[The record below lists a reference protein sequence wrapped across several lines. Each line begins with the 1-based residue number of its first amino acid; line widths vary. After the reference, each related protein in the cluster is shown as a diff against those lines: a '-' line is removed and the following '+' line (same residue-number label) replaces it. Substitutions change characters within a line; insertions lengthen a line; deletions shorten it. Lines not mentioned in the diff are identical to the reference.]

1 MTDQVFLGSDIAVG
15 HNNSGPKEPAARE
28 LPVGVPQITFG
39 GPDHYPDDVLPLWVA
54 EMDGPLA
61 EPVRQAVRALLD
73 AHDVGYPP
81 EDGALTTA
89 FAGFAARRWGW
100 RTKPQH
106 TMTG

>member
-1 MTDQVFLGSDIAVG
+1 MDDLLDVLTLDQLR
-15 HNNSGPKEPAARE
+15 ARTS
-28 LPVGVPQITFG
+28 VRWS
-39 GPDHYPDDVLPLWVA
+39 HYPDDVLPLWVA
-54 EMDGPLA
+54 EMDVPLA